1 MTDRSK
7 ELTRVAKA
15 VAADMAAER
24 LSAATQ
30 RAMRDLDEEHGHL
43 FDLVDVM
50 AKEGKK
56 KRPSD
61 KLVGGYAFLL
71 AHGLEMLRY
80 GVDRE
85 DSAAITL
92 AARLRLHLV
101 EAGETGR
108 MTPPILLLVL
118 HQFAAAKLEIGD
130 DLRNLM
136 QTLMENDHDARAAV
150 EGGAGANHFER
161 MAEQFGGDPFAIHA
175 YLDETVEAMP
185 EDGRASLVMTT
196 FADKT
201 LAMREAAIGF
211 LLNAS
216 AEVREKLIELL
227 VLAAPHGFVTPSM
240 LRRMIAVRNWLPTA
254 DRNALDEAIKAA
266 RKKGIGCA
274 PWPRPAVRQVL
285 SSGIDGSGAFTLL
298 AIAEDAGKPLV
309 AGLLIKQG
317 FGVHD
322 AWVRRDATLT
332 DLRDLVEQVAG
343 EIGLSET
350 SLDYART
357 VCCQALAISLEAGHP
372 PPFAL
377 LDCAEAIGLAEL
389 NPEDLSVDKLVAD
402 LIAGVDAKC
411 LSASAVTKTLRQSA
425 DWLEVHPTLESWFED
440 NASIA
445 KAIGTNRAPRAKQ
458 LAVLLAGPLQAR
470 RRRWAELAAWTALSL
485 KHRRQPGDW
494 QGFAIL
500 ARELLGARPIDEIGL
515 MRSIADTTLAVLDMK
530 GLLGT
535 RHAA

>member
-1 MTDRSK
+1 MTDRTA
-7 ELTRVAKA
+7 LTRIAKA
-15 VAADMAAER
+15 VVANMAAER

-30 RAMRDLDEEHGHL
+30 HAMRALDDDPGHL
-43 FDLVDVM
+43 FDLVDLM
-50 AKEGKK
+50 AKEAKK

-61 KLVGGYAFLL
+61 KLIGGYAFLL

-85 DSAAITL
+85 DSAAIAL
-92 AARLRLHLV
+92 AAHLRQHLFEDG
-101 EAGETGR
+101 EAGR

-118 HQFAAAKLEIGD
+118 HQFTGAKLDIGD

-136 QTLMENDHDARAAV
+136 QTLMENDHDARAAC
-150 EGGAGANHFER
+150 ERGAGADHFER

-185 EDGRASLVMTT
+185 EDGRASLVMAT

-201 LAMREAAIGF
+201 PAMREAAVGF

-216 AEVREKLIELL
+216 AEVREKLVALL
-227 VLAAPHGFVTPSM
+227 EFAAPHGVVTSTM
-240 LRRMIAVRNWLPTA
+240 LRRMIAMRNWLPAA
-254 DRNALDEAIKAA
+254 DRNALDKAIKAA
-266 RKKGIGCA
+266 RKKGIECA
-274 PWPRPAVRQVL
+274 PWPRPVVRQIL

-317 FGVHD
+317 FGVRD
-322 AWVRRDATLT
+322 AWVRRDAPLA

-357 VCCQALAISLEAGHP
+357 VCCQALAISLEAGHL

-377 LDCAEAIGLAEL
+377 LDCADAIGLTDL
-389 NPEDLSVDKLVAD
+389 NPEDMSVDKLVAD
-402 LIAGVDAKC
+402 LITGVDAKR

-425 DWLEVHPTLESWFED
+425 DWLEEHPTLQTWFED
-440 NASIA
+440 NADVV
-445 KAIGTNRAPRAKQ
+445 KAIGTRRAPRAKQ
-458 LAVLLAGPLQAR
+458 MAVLLAGPLQVR

-485 KHRRQPGDW
+485 KHQRQPGDW
-494 QGFAIL
+494 QGFAVL
-500 ARELLGARPIDEIGL
+500 ARELLGTRPLEEIGL
-515 MRSIADTTLAVLDMK
+515 MQAIADTTLAVMDMK
-530 GLLGT
+530 GLPGT

>member
-1 MTDRSK
+1 MTDHK
-7 ELTRVAKA
+7 ALTRIAKA

-30 RAMRDLDEEHGHL
+30 HSMRALDDDPGHL
-43 FDLVDVM
+43 FDLVDLL

-61 KLVGGYAFLL
+61 KLIGGYAFLL

-85 DSAAITL
+85 DAGAISE
-92 AARLRLHLV
+92 AARLRRHLI

-118 HQFAAAKLEIGD
+118 HQFTTAKLEIGD

-150 EGGAGANHFER
+150 EAGAGTDHFER
-161 MAEQFGGDPFAIHA
+161 MAEQLRGDPFAIHA

-185 EDGRASLVMTT
+185 DEGRAGLVMAA

-201 LAMREAAIGF
+201 PAIREAAVGF

-216 AEVREKLIELL
+216 ADVREKLSELL
-227 VLAAPHGFVTPSM
+227 ELAAPHGLVTPTM
-240 LRRMIAVRNWLPTA
+240 MRRMIAVRNWLPAA
-254 DRNALDEAIKAA
+254 DRNVLDKAVKTA
-266 RKKGIGCA
+266 RKKGVECA
-274 PWPRPAVRQVL
+274 PWPRSVVRQIL
-285 SSGIDGSGAFTLL
+285 SSGVDGSGGFTLL

-317 FGVHD
+317 FGVRD
-322 AWVRRDATLT
+322 AWVRREATVA
-332 DLRDLVEQVAG
+332 DLREMVEQVAS
-343 EIGLSET
+343 EIGLAET
-350 SLDYART
+350 SLDYARA
-357 VCCQALAISLEAGHP
+357 VCCQALAIGLEAGNL

-377 LDCAEAIGLAEL
+377 LDCAEAIGLADL
-389 NPEDLSVDKLVAD
+389 NPEALSVDKLVAD
-402 LIAGVDAKC
+402 LIAGVDAKR
-411 LSASAVTKTLRQSA
+411 LSAAAVTNTLRQSA
-425 DWLEVHPTLESWFED
+425 DWLEEHPTLETWFED
-440 NASIA
+440 NASVA
-445 KAIGTNRAPRAKQ
+445 KAIGARRAPRAKQ
-458 LAVLLAGPLQAR
+458 SAVLLAGPLQAR
-470 RRRWAELAAWTALSL
+470 RRRWAELAAWMAVSL
-485 KHRRQPGDW
+485 KHRREPGDW

-500 ARELLGARPIDEIGL
+500 ARELLGTRPLEEIGL
-515 MRSIADTTLAVLDMK
+515 MRSIADTTLAVMEMQ

-535 RHAA
+535 RYAA